1 MSLAPPSNSLFR
13 HVCVIVVAV
22 ALLFAHTASIAAGEP
37 LLRTQPVQL
46 VFSADANQLS
56 IQLPENQWTIEL
68 KQKPLL
74 GSLSKIQQAFYDVP
88 VFYEGIV
95 TGHADS
101 WARMML
107 SKNASSTSEQV
118 MTGHVYIDD
127 TLYQLRHLDDNRG
140 YAIATLGSVEL
151 DPLRQPTVGSF
162 KSFTGRTTLGEN
174 TSASRAIKI
183 GIVVDSKYNE
193 SHNGRGLAHAL
204 GVINGVD
211 GIYQSQLGLA
221 LVVETFR
228 VYDDPATD
236 PLFNNPGGVEQV
248 LDTYRE
254 IRFNDAEMP
263 ADLALV
269 HLFTGLEDPQKVIGL
284 GWIDTACRVDG
295 YDLSMSTPFT
305 YDILLS
311 AHEIAHNLGAVH
323 DDDPNCQTDS
333 SVTGTEIM
341 WLELSGNTRPQFSA
355 CSIDR
360 MRSALDASCV
370 VDNID
375 LELQLTSVPIG
386 GDENQRQM
394 VVSVSNKDNSRIA
407 RQVQSSTRFPAAARL
422 GNAPSGCVITANIM
436 NCLHGNIAPSSH
448 STLSVNAAFNNAVVT
463 SELWFDE
470 FLDTQHLD
478 NRASLQVT
486 GSQIISSGPAGTPES
501 IAAAD
506 ASQSINDDS
515 DSGGSAGLGNIGLL
529 DLSLLA
535 IIALSMRA
543 FRPTQTQVYPRRSV
557 TSLN

>member
-1 MSLAPPSNSLFR
+1 MSSAPPKNFFFR
-13 HVCVIVVAV
+13 HVCVIFAAV
-22 ALLFAHTASIAAGEP
+22 ALLLAHTASVAAGGS
-37 LLRTQPVQL
+37 LLKAQAAQL
-46 VFSADANQLS
+46 VFSPDTNHLS
-56 IQLPENQWTIEL
+56 IQLAEKQWSIEL
-68 KQKPLL
+68 TQKPLL
-74 GSLSKIQQAFYDVP
+74 GSLSRIQQAFYDAP
-88 VFYEGIV
+88 VFYKGIV
-95 TGHADS
+95 TGHQDS
-101 WARMML
+101 WVRMTL
-107 SKNASSTSEQV
+107 STNESSETEQV
-118 MTGHVYIDD
+118 LTGHVYVDD
-127 TLYQLRHLDDNRG
+127 TLYELQHLDDNSG

-151 DPLRQPTVGSF
+151 VPLREPTNSSF
-162 KSFTGRTTLGEN
+162 RSLSSRTTFGEN
-174 TSASRAIKI
+174 TPAPRAIKI

-193 SHNGRGLAHAL
+193 HYNGRGLAHAL

-221 LVVETFR
+221 LVVETFQ

-236 PLFNNPGGVEQV
+236 PLYNNPGGVEQV
-248 LDTYRE
+248 LDHYRE

-323 DDDPNCQTDS
+323 DDDPNCQTDPS
-333 SVTGTEIM
+333 ITGSEIM

-375 LELQLTSVPIG
+375 LGLQLTSVPIG

-422 GNAPSGCVITANIM
+422 GNTPSGCVITANIM
-436 NCLHGNIAPSSH
+436 NCLHGNIAPSGY
-448 STLSVNAAFNNAVVT
+448 STVSVNAEFNNSVVT

-478 NRASLQVT
+478 NRASLQVS
-486 GSQIISSGPAGTPES
+486 GNQIISSGPVGTPDS

-515 DSGGSAGLGNIGLL
+515 VSGGAAGLGNIGLL

-535 IIALSMRA
+535 IVSFLISA
-543 FRPTQTQVYPRRSV
+543 FRPAQVQILPRRSV